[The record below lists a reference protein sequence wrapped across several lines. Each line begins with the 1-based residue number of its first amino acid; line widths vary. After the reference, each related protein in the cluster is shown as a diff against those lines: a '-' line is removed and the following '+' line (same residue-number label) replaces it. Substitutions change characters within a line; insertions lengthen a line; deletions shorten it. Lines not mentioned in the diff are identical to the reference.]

1 MIIIEP
7 TRSLKQP
14 FKVRYTA
21 PGNNKNLS
29 HSENLTSK
37 KNCWKSIYSMAKIF
51 LFYKEVKG
59 VFIVTDGSVMEVSI
73 EIWDKTVEG
82 SKPFW
87 YTVSGIKKKAGVRK

>member
-21 PGNNKNLS
+21 PGNNKTDA
-29 HSENLTSK
+29 HTENLTSK
-37 KNCWKSIYSMAKIF
+37 RNCWKNIYSLSRNF
-51 LFYKEVKG
+51 LCKCGEQEV
-59 VFIVTDGSVMEVSI
+59 EV
-73 EIWDKTVEG
+73 WDKTVDG